1 MLATAHSVE
10 KIKPLLRRYSKNDS
24 PMYVPPKSQI
34 NQFNQWFRLSIN
46 KDFYVPL
53 SHQKPNL
60 NERKNP
66 IQKHLY
72 ITTYSK

>member
-1 MLATAHSVE
+1 MLATAHPVE
-10 KIKPLLRRYSKNDS
+10 KTKPLLRRYSKNDS

-53 SHQKPNL
+53 SHQKPNQ
-60 NERKNP
+60 NEHKNP
-66 IQKHLY
+66 TQKQLHIISY
-72 ITTYSK
+72 